1 MTATGHNE
9 LTAAIAEN
17 LKRRHSTHT
26 EVVKEALPADVAQR
40 LEALET
46 ALLGAAQALSTL
58 QTVFAMHLME
68 YAVHHHNPDL
78 PKQEPSG
85 QKTIDV
91 LQGLDLSAFQTLANR
106 RAA

>member
-40 LEALET
+40 LEALE
-46 ALLGAAQALSTL
+46 GMAQEVS
-58 QTVFAMHLME
+58 
-68 YAVHHHNPDL
+68 
-78 PKQEPSG
+78 
-85 QKTIDV
+85 
-91 LQGLDLSAFQTLANR
+91 DLSAKLVNLLHTFNSHVHEPPPEMAELARRVQALEALANR

>member
-1 MTATGHNE
+1 MTAIGHNE

-17 LKRRHSTHT
+17 LKHRHTHTT

-58 QTVFAMHLME
+58 QSVFAMHLME
-68 YAVHHHNPDL
+68 YAVHHHNPDM
-78 PKQEPSG
+78 PKHEPSG
-85 QKTIDV
+85 QRAIDV
-91 LQGLDLSAFQTLANR
+91 LGGLDLSAFAALANR